1 MLSLTKCDLHLRNSY
16 FGSDRMKKVI
26 SDNNKKVARK
36 RIVAIAA
43 LLIIAGG
50 STVGIVFSQ
59 KKKPQAEKTANNIQ
73 INASAMETGGTISAG
88 GTITSAQLYDYIGLE
103 STAVR
108 LQIEEVYVES
118 GNSVTAGTQ
127 LYKLTDETVTKGKST
142 LEKELKSAENA
153 LLDQKLSY
161 EKSKNSAYS
170 LYQSEL
176 SLGDTA
182 QSDYN
187 DGITQLNSKLEDALN
202 DYNDALN
209 TVNTAPSEIESK
221 QSELDYLNSEISD
234 MEERLSELES
244 EKENKKSAYTQAS
257 DNLNAVAAEY
267 NSVAGT
273 VKYIGNYIGIDV
285 SDVELSQGAAAD
297 IPQQDKENNDNGGD
311 RPSGGNMPEFGGEMG
326 DIQFK
331 SVSSYGI
338 VKASDVAETD
348 SAETMLMSLYEDAR
362 AKYEKQKNILAEAEN
377 TYSSARTDYE
387 IADST
392 FSELQ
397 SSINENKSTVTSLK
411 SEISKL
417 ESSYSSAKSKLSS
430 LKAEYNSLKLSY
442 ETDKLTLKN
451 TYDTSMASYENAQY
465 HYDLTMST
473 IENELEAAEEAVA
486 VCEENLRVFEET
498 LADGIIEAQQDG
510 VIYSLSYEA
519 EDIVNISSPL
529 VNYVDDTS
537 FGTIVELDQYD
548 VTEIAIG
555 DSVIIYSSE
564 SGMTNGRIT
573 SVSAGESTSLAN
585 VIFNVTVVAEGEN
598 VNLYTGQSVNV
609 YFNAMS
615 MDTSK
620 FSDYENN
627 DENGEE
633 GSFGGFGDFG
643 DFGGE
648 RPDMGSFNPGNM
660 PDMNFGGGERPQR
673 GN

>member
-26 SDNNKKVARK
+26 SDNNKKVAKK

-73 INASAMETGGTISAG
+73 INASAMEMGGTISAG

-118 GNSVTAGTQ
+118 GNLVTAGTQ
-127 LYKLTDETVTKGKST
+127 LYKLTDEAVTKGKST

-187 DGITQLNSKLEDALN
+187 DGIAQLNSKLEDALN

-221 QSELDYLNSEISD
+221 QSELDYLNSEMSD
-234 MEERLSELES
+234 MEGRLSELES
-244 EKENKKSAYTQAS
+244 EKENKKSVYTQAS

-267 NSVAGT
+267 NSVAGM
-273 VKYIGNYIGIDV
+273 VKYIGNYIGFDV

-311 RPSGGNMPEFGGEMG
+311 RPSVGDMPEFGGEMG

-338 VKASDVAETD
+338 VKASGVAETD

-362 AKYEKQKNILAEAEN
+362 AKYEKQKTILAEAES
-377 TYSSARTDYE
+377 TYSSAKKDYE
-387 IADST
+387 AADSAV
-392 FSELQ
+392 SEAQ
-397 SSINENKSTVTSLK
+397 DGINENKSAINSLK

-473 IENELEAAEEAVA
+473 IEEELEAAKNAVS
-486 VCEENLRVFEET
+486 VCEENLRVFEEN

-537 FGTIVELDQYD
+537 FGTTVELDQYD

-564 SGMTNGRIT
+564 SGMTSGQIT
-573 SVSAGESTSLAN
+573 AISAGESTSLAN

-633 GSFGGFGDFG
+633 GSFGGFGGFG

>member
-1 MLSLTKCDLHLRNSY
+1 
-16 FGSDRMKKVI
+16 MKKVI

-36 RIVAIAA
+36 RIVAIVA

-127 LYKLTDETVTKGKST
+127 LYKLTAETVTKGKST

-153 LLDQKLSY
+153 LLDQKLSF

-182 QSDYN
+182 QSDFN
-187 DGITQLNSKLEDALN
+187 DGIAQLNSKLEDALN

-244 EKENKKSAYTQAS
+244 EKENKKSVYTQAS

-267 NSVAGT
+267 NSIAGT

-297 IPQQDKENNDNGGD
+297 IPQQDKGNNDNGGD
-311 RPSGGNMPEFGGEMG
+311 RPSVGDMPEFGGEIG
-326 DIQFK
+326 DTQFK

-338 VKASDVAETD
+338 VKASCLAETD

-362 AKYEKQKNILAEAEN
+362 AEYEKQKTIIAEAES
-377 TYSSARTDYE
+377 TYSSAKKDYE
-387 IADST
+387 GADSAV
-392 FSELQ
+392 SEAQ
-397 SSINENKSTVTSLK
+397 DSINENKSAINSLK

-537 FGTIVELDQYD
+537 FGTTVELDQYD

-564 SGMTNGRIT
+564 SGMTSGQIT
-573 SVSAGESTSLAN
+573 AISAGESTSLAN

>member
-1 MLSLTKCDLHLRNSY
+1 
-16 FGSDRMKKVI
+16 MKKVI

-36 RIVAIAA
+36 RIVAIVA

-127 LYKLTDETVTKGKST
+127 LYKLTAETVTKGKST

-153 LLDQKLSY
+153 LLDQKLSF

-187 DGITQLNSKLEDALN
+187 DGIAQLNSKLEDALN

-234 MEERLSELES
+234 MEGRLSELES

-267 NSVAGT
+267 NSFAGT

-311 RPSGGNMPEFGGEMG
+311 RPSVGDMPEFGGEMG

-338 VKASDVAETD
+338 VKASGVAETD

-362 AKYEKQKNILAEAEN
+362 AKYEKQKTILAEAES
-377 TYSSARTDYE
+377 TYSSAKKDYE
-387 IADST
+387 GADSAV
-392 FSELQ
+392 SEAQ
-397 SSINENKSTVTSLK
+397 DSINENKSAINSLK

-537 FGTIVELDQYD
+537 FGTTVELDQYD

-564 SGMTNGRIT
+564 SGMTSGQIT
-573 SVSAGESTSLAN
+573 AISAGESTSLAN